1 MDLKQN
7 GTAFAALEL
16 VAYLFVYRFIQSS
29 ISSHPQSIDLALLH
43 TVLMTNEQ
51 LDISTGIARF
61 NVPLDTFGDEFTAQM
76 TQPTVS
82 KHQRTTISQPGQ
94 GPILPDSARQKAK

>member
-29 ISSHPQSIDLALLH
+29 ISSHPQSIDVALLH

-51 LDISTGIARF
+51 LDISTI
-61 NVPLDTFGDEFTAQM
+61 
-76 TQPTVS
+76 
-82 KHQRTTISQPGQ
+82 
-94 GPILPDSARQKAK
+94 